1 MSANESTENTDS
13 FRVLA
18 SHHDTGT
25 LRLLRDSVSN
35 LLNIGIDTSPS
46 SEYAYEMAIKR
57 PYSLFIFGYNMPN
70 LNGSLLYDLL
80 YKVYPSLYSDI
91 RKCPAVIFI
100 GEENDIKYTDQI
112 KRDAR
117 VKDILIRPLSIDR
130 IISVIEESMALAKT
144 EVTKE

>member
-1 MSANESTENTDS
+1 MDVNQLTENKDS

-18 SHHDTGT
+18 SYHDTGT

-46 SEYAYEMAIKR
+46 AEYAYEMAIKR
-57 PYSLFIFGYNMPN
+57 PYSLFIFGYHMPN
-70 LNGSLLYDLL
+70 LNGVLLYDLL
-80 YKVYPSLYSDI
+80 YKVYPSLYEGI

-100 GEENDIKYTDQI
+100 GEEDDIKMSDQV

-117 VKDILIRPLSIDR
+117 VKGFLVRPLSIDR
-130 IISVIEESMALAKT
+130 IIEVIETSLKT
-144 EVTKE
+144 TNFEDD

>member
-1 MSANESTENTDS
+1 MSAKESIENKDS

-18 SHHDTGT
+18 THHDTGT

-35 LLNIGIDTSPS
+35 LLSIGIDTSPS

-57 PYSLFIFGYNMPN
+57 PYSLFIFGYHMPN

-80 YKVYPSLYSDI
+80 YKVSPSLYSGI
-91 RKCPAVIFI
+91 RTSPAVIYI
-100 GEENDIKYTDQI
+100 GEEDHIKDIDQI

-130 IISVIEESMALAKT
+130 IISVIENSMALAKT
-144 EVTKE
+144 ENVKE

>member
-1 MSANESTENTDS
+1 MDVNQLTENKDS

-18 SHHDTGT
+18 SYHDTGT

-46 SEYAYEMAIKR
+46 AEYAYEMAIKR
-57 PYSLFIFGYNMPN
+57 PYSLFIFGYHMPN
-70 LNGSLLYDLL
+70 LNGVLLYDLL
-80 YKVYPSLYSDI
+80 YKVYPSLYEGI

-100 GEENDIKYTDQI
+100 GEEDDIKMSDQV

-117 VKDILIRPLSIDR
+117 VKGFLVRPLSIDR
-130 IISVIEESMALAKT
+130 IIDVIETSLKT
-144 EVTKE
+144 TNFEDD

>member
-1 MSANESTENTDS
+1 MDVNQSTESKDS

-18 SHHDTGT
+18 SYHDTGT

-46 SEYAYEMAIKR
+46 AEYAYEMAIKR
-57 PYSLFIFGYNMPN
+57 PYSLFIFGYHMPN
-70 LNGSLLYDLL
+70 LNGVLLYDLL
-80 YKVYPSLYSDI
+80 YKVYPSLYEGI

-100 GEENDIKYTDQI
+100 GEEDDIKMSDQV

-117 VKDILIRPLSIDR
+117 VKGFLVRPLSIDR
-130 IISVIEESMALAKT
+130 IIDVIETSLKT
-144 EVTKE
+144 TNFEDD

>member
-1 MSANESTENTDS
+1 MDVNQLTENKDS

-18 SHHDTGT
+18 SYHDTGT

-46 SEYAYEMAIKR
+46 AEYAYEMAIKR
-57 PYSLFIFGYNMPN
+57 PYSLFIFGYHMPN
-70 LNGSLLYDLL
+70 LNGVLLYDLL
-80 YKVYPSLYSDI
+80 YKVYPSLYEGI

-100 GEENDIKYTDQI
+100 GEEDDLKMSDQV

-117 VKDILIRPLSIDR
+117 VKGFLVRPLSIDR
-130 IISVIEESMALAKT
+130 IIDVIETSLKT
-144 EVTKE
+144 TNFEDD

>member
-1 MSANESTENTDS
+1 MSANESVENKDS

-57 PYSLFIFGYNMPN
+57 PYSLFIFGYHMPN

-80 YKVYPSLYSDI
+80 YKVYPSLYGGI

-100 GEENDIKYTDQI
+100 GEEDEIKATDQI

-117 VKDILIRPLSIDR
+117 VKDVLIRPLSIDR
-130 IISVIEESMALAKT
+130 IISVIEDSMALAKT
-144 EVTKE
+144 QGAKE

>member
-1 MSANESTENTDS
+1 MGAKRSMENNES

-18 SHHDTGT
+18 SYHDTGT

-46 SEYAYEMAIKR
+46 AEYAYEMAIKR
-57 PYSLFIFGYNMPN
+57 PYSLFIFGYHMPN
-70 LNGSLLYDLL
+70 LNGVLLYDLL
-80 YKVYPSLYSDI
+80 YKVYPSLYDGI

-100 GEENDIKYTDQI
+100 GEENDIKMGDQI

-117 VKDILIRPLSIDR
+117 VKDFLVRPLSIDR
-130 IISVIEESMALAKT
+130 IIRTIEDSMKLTSTGNEKP
-144 EVTKE
+144 

>member
-1 MSANESTENTDS
+1 MDVNQLTENKNS

-18 SHHDTGT
+18 SYHDTGT

-46 SEYAYEMAIKR
+46 AEYAYEMAIKR
-57 PYSLFIFGYNMPN
+57 PYSLFIFGYHMPN
-70 LNGSLLYDLL
+70 LNGVLLYDLL
-80 YKVYPSLYSDI
+80 YKVYPSLYEGI

-100 GEENDIKYTDQI
+100 GEEDDIKMSDQV

-117 VKDILIRPLSIDR
+117 VKGFLVRPLSIDR
-130 IISVIEESMALAKT
+130 IIEVIETSLKT
-144 EVTKE
+144 TNFEDD

>member
-1 MSANESTENTDS
+1 MDVNQLTENKDS

-18 SHHDTGT
+18 SYHDTGT

-46 SEYAYEMAIKR
+46 AEYAYEMAIKR
-57 PYSLFIFGYNMPN
+57 PYSLFIFGYHMPN
-70 LNGSLLYDLL
+70 LNGVLLYDLL
-80 YKVYPSLYSDI
+80 YKVYPSLYEGI

-100 GEENDIKYTDQI
+100 GEEDDLKMSDQV

-117 VKDILIRPLSIDR
+117 VKGFLVRPLSIDR
-130 IISVIEESMALAKT
+130 IIAVIETSLKALKS
-144 EVTKE
+144 EDD

>member
-1 MSANESTENTDS
+1 MGAKESMKIDGS

-18 SHHDTGT
+18 SYHDTGT

-35 LLNIGIDTSPS
+35 LLSIGIDTSPS
-46 SEYAYEMAIKR
+46 AEYAYEMAIKR

-70 LNGSLLYDLL
+70 LNGVLLYDLL
-80 YKVYPSLYSDI
+80 YKVYPSLYEGI

-100 GEENDIKYTDQI
+100 GEESDIKMGDQI

-117 VKDILIRPLSIDR
+117 VKDFLVRPLSIDR
-130 IISVIEESMALAKT
+130 IIGTIEESIKLTAIDDEK
-144 EVTKE
+144 K

>member
-1 MSANESTENTDS
+1 MSTNESIENKNS

-35 LLNIGIDTSPS
+35 LLNIGIDTTPS

-57 PYSLFIFGYNMPN
+57 TYSLFIFGYHMPN
-70 LNGSLLYDLL
+70 LNGVLLYDLL
-80 YKVYPSLYSDI
+80 YKVYPSLHEGT

-100 GEENDIKYTDQI
+100 GEEDDIKTTDQI

-130 IISVIEESMALAKT
+130 IIGVIEDPMSLTKT
-144 EVTKE
+144 ENTKI

>member
-1 MSANESTENTDS
+1 MSAKESIENKDS
-13 FRVLA
+13 FRVLV

-57 PYSLFIFGYNMPN
+57 PYSLFIFGLYMPN
-70 LNGSLLYDLL
+70 LNGVLLYDLL
-80 YKVYPSLYSDI
+80 YKVYPSLYDGI

-100 GEENDIKYTDQI
+100 GEEEDIKTAGQI

-130 IISVIEESMALAKT
+130 IIGVIENSMALTKT
-144 EVTKE
+144 ENAKE

>member
-1 MSANESTENTDS
+1 MDVNQLTENKDS

-18 SHHDTGT
+18 SYHDTGT

-46 SEYAYEMAIKR
+46 AEYAYEMAIKR
-57 PYSLFIFGYNMPN
+57 PYSLFIFGYHMPN
-70 LNGSLLYDLL
+70 LNGVLLYDLL
-80 YKVYPSLYSDI
+80 YKVYPSLYEGI

-100 GEENDIKYTDQI
+100 GEEDEIKMSDQV

-117 VKDILIRPLSIDR
+117 VKGFLVRPLSIDR
-130 IISVIEESMALAKT
+130 IIDVIETSLKALKF
-144 EVTKE
+144 EDD

>member
-1 MSANESTENTDS
+1 MDVNQSTESKDS

-18 SHHDTGT
+18 SYHDTGT

-46 SEYAYEMAIKR
+46 AEYAYEMAIKR
-57 PYSLFIFGYNMPN
+57 PYSLFIFGYHMPN
-70 LNGSLLYDLL
+70 LNGVLLYDLL
-80 YKVYPSLYSDI
+80 YKVYPFLYEGI

-100 GEENDIKYTDQI
+100 GEEDDIKMSDQV

-117 VKDILIRPLSIDR
+117 VKGFLVRPLSIDR
-130 IISVIEESMALAKT
+130 IIDVIETSLKT
-144 EVTKE
+144 TNFEDD